1 MRVVC
6 LTLVVCAAAF
16 GQGPSVAVSPPPA
29 GYRPKTDVT
38 LSPTATEAVRVS
50 EAFRAESNPPSP
62 GPDGRVIYTFGAGL
76 ATLLCAPFRICIL
89 ELQPGEKLNG
99 EPQIGDSLRWQI
111 TPAAYGTGVDGT
123 PVIVVKPPASGLDT
137 NLLVTT
143 DRRAYY
149 LRLVSKAE
157 DYVSRVAF
165 EYPAAHNSRRW
176 QEHMLAERS
185 RQSAK
190 AELLPAL
197 VTAERLNFSY
207 DIRGPT
213 QHIRPV
219 RAFDDGEK
227 TYLQMPADMKNRE
240 APVLRI
246 VGNDGKGEVT
256 NYRVQRQTYIV
267 DRLFDRANLV
277 LGAGKK
283 NKGLTVEISR
293 SPRG

>member
-6 LTLVVCAAAF
+6 LTLVVCALAF
-16 GQGPSVAVSPPPA
+16 GQGLSATVSSAPA
-29 GYRPKTDVT
+29 GYKPRTDVP

-50 EAFRAESNPPSP
+50 AEFRAESSLPSP

-76 ATLLCAPFRICIL
+76 ATLVCAPMRICIL

-99 EPQIGDSLRWQI
+99 EPQIGDSVRWQI
-111 TPAAYGTGVDGT
+111 TPAVYGAGVDGT
-123 PVIVVKPPASGLDT
+123 PIIVVKPTASGLDT

-149 LRLVSKAE
+149 LRLISKPD

-165 EYPAAHNSRRW
+165 EYPAEDNNRRW
-176 QEHMLAERS
+176 QEHMLTERS
-185 RQSAK
+185 RQSEK

-197 VTAERLNFSY
+197 VTAEHLNFGY
-207 DIRGPT
+207 DIHGGNE
-213 QHIRPV
+213 HIRPLRV
-219 RAFDDGEK
+219 FDDGEK
-227 TYLQMPADMKNRE
+227 TYLQMPAEMKNRE
-240 APVLRI
+240 APVLLI

-283 NKGLTVEISR
+283 SKGLTVEISR
-293 SPRG
+293 SNKG

>member
-6 LTLVVCAAAF
+6 LMLVVCALAF
-16 GQGPSVAVSPPPA
+16 GQGSSVNGSPPPA
-29 GYRPKTDVT
+29 GYKPRTDVV
-38 LSPTATEAVRVS
+38 LSPTATEAVHVS
-50 EAFRAESNPPSP
+50 EGFRVESNPPSP

-76 ATLLCAPFRICIL
+76 ATLVCAPLRICIL
-89 ELQPGEKLNG
+89 ELQPGERLNG
-99 EPQIGDSLRWQI
+99 EPQIGDSVRWQI
-111 TPAAYGTGVDGT
+111 TPTTYGTGIVGT
-123 PVIVVKPPASGLDT
+123 PVIVVKPTAPGLDT

-149 LRLVSKAE
+149 LRLVSKPD

-165 EYPAAHNSRRW
+165 EYPAEDNNRRW

-185 RQSAK
+185 RQLEK
-190 AELLPAL
+190 AEVLPAL

-207 DIRGPT
+207 DIRGGNE
-213 QHIRPV
+213 HIRPLRV
-219 RAFDDGEK
+219 FDDGEK
-227 TYLQMPADMKNRE
+227 TYLQMPAEMKNRE
-240 APVLRI
+240 APVLLI
-246 VGNDGKGEVT
+246 VGNDGKGEAT

-283 NKGLTVEISR
+283 NKGLRVEISR
-293 SPRG
+293 SHKD

>member
-1 MRVVC
+1 MRFRTKQSHAFT
-6 LTLVVCAAAF
+6 LIELLVVIAIIAILAALLL
-16 GQGPSVAVSPPPA
+16 PA
-29 GYRPKTDVT
+29 LAK
-38 LSPTATEAVRVS
+38 AKA
-50 EAFRAESNPPSP
+50 RAW
-62 GPDGRVIYTFGAGL
+62 
-76 ATLLCAPFRICIL
+76 RIQCSSQMRQL
-89 ELQPGEKLNG
+89 GVGFHLFTMDHNDQLP
-99 EPQIGDSLRWQI
+99 
-111 TPAAYGTGVDGT
+111 PAAYRTGVDGT
-123 PVIVVKPPASGLDT
+123 PVIVVKPTAAGLDT

-149 LRLVSKAE
+149 LRLISKPE

-165 EYPAAHNSRRW
+165 EYPAEDNNRRW

-185 RQSAK
+185 RQSEK

-207 DIRGPT
+207 DIHGGNE
-213 QHIRPV
+213 HIRPLRV
-219 RAFDDGEK
+219 FDDGEK
-227 TYLQMPADMKNRE
+227 TYLQMPAEMKNRE
-240 APVLRI
+240 APVLLI

-267 DRLFDRANLV
+267 DRLFDRAHLV

-293 SPRG
+293 SPKG